1 MIQMALC
8 LCEKKKDKL
17 INATNKIKFKQ
28 KKKEA
33 SSVEFVWGFWRV
45 LCYRCG
51 LRVTRIKFVEFFSLF
66 FFCVEK
72 LGECWHDALLR

>member
-28 KKKEA
+28 KKRRRQ
-33 SSVEFVWGFWRV
+33 VWNSCGGFGV
-45 LCYRCG
+45 CYATAA
-51 LRVTRIKFVEFFSLF
+51 V
-66 FFCVEK
+66 
-72 LGECWHDALLR
+72 